1 MKTRVLVLVAVAV
14 FATLTIL
21 TACASKPDVENSTQ
35 GTAMLADTYWKLGRV
50 GEQVIATPQGAREI
64 HLVMQSAN
72 QRVAG
77 FSGCNQM
84 MGAYALNG
92 SQLKFDQMAG
102 TKMACAETSMQ
113 LENEFLAIFPLVA
126 TWEISGQSLRLLDEG
141 GKTLATFEARQTS
154 PQPPTSQSPT
164 SLSPAIRSPTN

>member
-1 MKTRVLVLVAVAV
+1 MQ
-14 FATLTIL
+14 ATAT
-21 TACASKPDVENSTQ
+21 
-35 GTAMLADTYWKLGRV
+35 LADTYWKLGRV
-50 GEQVIATPQGAREI
+50 GEQVITTPQGAREM
-64 HLVMQSAN
+64 HFVLQSEN

-77 FSGCNQM
+77 FSGCNGM

-126 TWEISGQSLRLLDEG
+126 KWEISGQTLRLLDDG
-141 GKTLATFEARQTS
+141 GNTLATFEARQTI
-154 PQPPTSQSPT
+154 PQPPTNQP
-164 SLSPAIRSPTN
+164 PAS